1 MDIERTEVILTS
13 KLPGRS
19 VPWEG
24 KLMAVR
30 NGGLLYVPVAF
41 WRKGQKSPLHKH
53 ILAAAGLEGIRR
65 NSPEN
70 MGGCFVKVFMGTV
83 VLSSSS
89 GDFGLIKEQGII
101 LPCIETALREFFLRE
116 KVAVQEI
123 ETDRLEC

>member
-30 NGGLLYVPVAF
+30 NGGVLYVPVAF

-53 ILAAAGLEGIRR
+53 ILAAAGLERIRR
-65 NSPEN
+65 SSLEN
-70 MGGCFVKVFMGTV
+70 MGGCLLKMFMGTL
-83 VLSSSS
+83 VLNHQS
-89 GDFGLIKEQGII
+89 GDYGPLTEQKVI
-101 LPCIETALREFFLRE
+101 LPHIESALWEFLRGE
-116 KVAVQEI
+116 KVAVHEVD
-123 ETDRLEC
+123 TSGLDA